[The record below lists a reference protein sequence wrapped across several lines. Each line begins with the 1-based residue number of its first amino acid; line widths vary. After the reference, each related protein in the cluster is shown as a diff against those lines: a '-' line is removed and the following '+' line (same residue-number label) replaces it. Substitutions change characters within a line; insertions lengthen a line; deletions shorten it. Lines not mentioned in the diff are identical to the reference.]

1 MAYILLDESGDLGF
15 SAHSSK
21 FFIVTI
27 LFADSKRP
35 LERVSRRVH
44 KTLGKKFKKVGVL
57 HAYNEEPVTRQRL
70 LHQASALDC
79 SVLAIVLNKSK
90 VDEKAV
96 LYNYVTN
103 ILLDRL
109 FTKKPVPLNG
119 PVHLIASKRE
129 TNKFLNHNFTEY
141 LTHQVNT
148 AHKIPIKVEIATPQ
162 KEKSL
167 QVVDFVSWALFR
179 KYELADESYYNL
191 IRSKIV
197 EEAPLFP

>member
-1 MAYILLDESGDLGF
+1 MTLILDSLWQLVMIASDSRFAVTLTLMAYILLDESGDLGF

-27 LFADSKRP
+27 LFTDSKRP

-44 KTLGKKFKKVGVL
+44 KTLSKKFKKVGVL

-70 LHQASALDC
+70 LHQVSALDC

-90 VDEKAV
+90 VYTKLHDEKAV

-129 TNKFLNHNFTEY
+129 TNKFLNHNFTESSVI
-141 LTHQVNT
+141 T
-148 AHKIPIKVEIATPQ
+148 
-162 KEKSL
+162 
-167 QVVDFVSWALFR
+167 
-179 KYELADESYYNL
+179 
-191 IRSKIV
+191 SKAAICGR
-197 EEAPLFP
+197 LKTGH